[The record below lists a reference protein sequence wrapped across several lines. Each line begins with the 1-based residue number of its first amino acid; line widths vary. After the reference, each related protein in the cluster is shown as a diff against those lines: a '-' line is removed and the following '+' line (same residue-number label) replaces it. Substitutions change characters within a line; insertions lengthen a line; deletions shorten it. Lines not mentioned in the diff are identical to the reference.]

1 MKSSSMGAQ
10 ASLVALCAAGCM
22 FASCMISGSALA
34 DVTIQQQSVFDLS
47 IFKARSDTTE
57 YFTVDKQ
64 RRDSVFHC
72 EGLMSLA
79 CGNSETDEIIRLD
92 RDVQWNLTPKK
103 KEYRETPF
111 MTPAQRQEQ
120 MLELQAELDKM
131 KQCPAAPQPQTAPAP
146 DQSKCQMSPP
156 KFDIQKTDTH
166 ATLIGHDA
174 RLTQM
179 TMTQSCTNPDTGDT
193 CDFVIGMDA
202 WLTEEQIAGFD
213 DKRAFETA
221 YAHKMGFD
229 EAGGLAMQAQV
240 RRLLAPYESSLKQ
253 LSAKAGDIKGYPL
266 KTAFRISFGGPHCAA
281 AQNQNQNG
289 SAGQSASNGS
299 GSSGSSG
306 ISSIPLSVGS
316 AANALGSKLVGGLF
330 AKKKAD
336 PAADASSTP
345 TPPLPPGMIQA
356 AQFTVETTAVTVGP
370 VAPAQFDIPAGWK
383 LIQPEAK
390 APKEFSCP
398 KT

>member
-1 MKSSSMGAQ
+1 MKTSMAGTPAWLGALWA
-10 ASLVALCAAGCM
+10 ASGVMAGCM
-22 FASCMISGSALA
+22 TFGGASA
-34 DVTIQQQSVFDLS
+34 DVTIQQQSVFDIS
-47 IFKARSDTTE
+47 IFKAHSDSTE
-57 YFTVDKQ
+57 YTAADKQ
-64 RRDSVFHC
+64 RQESVLHC

-79 CGNSETDEIIRLD
+79 CGNTETDEIIRLD

-111 MTPAQRQEQ
+111 LTPAQRQQQ
-120 MLELQAELDKM
+120 MQELQAELDKM
-131 KQCPAAPQPQTAPAP
+131 KQCPTPPQQQQAAPAP

-156 KFDIQKTDTH
+156 KYDVQRTNTH

-193 CDFVIGMDA
+193 CDFVIGMDT
-202 WLTEEQIAGFD
+202 WLTEDQIAGFE

-221 YAHKMGFD
+221 YAHKLGID
-229 EAGGLAMQAQV
+229 ATTGIALQAQV
-240 RRLLAPYESSLKQ
+240 KRLLAPYESGLKQ

-289 SAGQSASNGS
+289 AGAQGAGGS
-299 GSSGSSG
+299 TSSGSG
-306 ISSIPLSVGS
+306 GASSIPLSVGS
-316 AANALGSKLVGGLF
+316 AASALGGKLVGGLF
-330 AKKKAD
+330 SKKKD
-336 PAADASSTP
+336 PAADASTTP

-356 AQFTVETTAVTVGP
+356 AQFTVETTAITVGP
-370 VAPAQFDIPAGWK
+370 VAPTQFDIPAGWK
-383 LIQPEAK
+383 LVQPEVK